1 MHQKRKN
8 LLSIALLWL
17 IAALVIGA
25 MFAFYYTKVAP
36 RPQPGQ
42 KTVTLELAYGNKTF
56 TYEDIVTD
64 ADFVFDFLK
73 EQNKPLNLRF
83 IYQDSVYGPYV
94 TGMMDVSEDKA
105 KGYFYTYL
113 INGEY
118 APLGIS
124 GQTIENGDRLRFEY
138 GVQIYDDEYN
148 TLSTQLKGAGKGA
161 NTITRKTL
169 LITFIA
175 AAVVM
180 PLALIIY
187 TALSLRK
194 RRRNHESQS

>member
-105 KGYFYTYL
+105 KGYYYTYL